1 MKTINKIA
9 AAVGAL
15 ALIAGTAS
23 AGRIEGGDRG
33 VSSTLHIDVDINH
46 NFGSSSFVKSLLIT
60 VLDPFT
66 GEVNPAVTIL
76 SIPAPTVK
84 VFGTNVD
91 RPVLSTE
98 LLELPEGKAVRWT
111 FADDSLWSQGE
122 RLVFGFDVSFPF
134 TALSYTIG
142 EDYTFVPTPGAAAM
156 FAGVGVLGMAR
167 RRR

>member
-1 MKTINKIA
+1 MKTMTKIA
-9 AAVGAL
+9 GVAL
-15 ALIAGTAS
+15 ALAVASGTAS
-23 AGRIEGGDRG
+23 AGLITG
-33 VSSTLHIDVDINH
+33 TQHIDFDINH

-76 SIPAPTVK
+76 GTPAPTLK

-111 FADDSLWSQGE
+111 FADDNLWSQGE
-122 RLVFGFDVSFPF
+122 RLVFGFDVEFPGQ
-134 TALSYTIG
+134 ALEYTIG
-142 EDYTFVPTPGAAAM
+142 EDYTFVPTPGVAGLMAA
-156 FAGVGVLGMAR
+156 GLLGAAR